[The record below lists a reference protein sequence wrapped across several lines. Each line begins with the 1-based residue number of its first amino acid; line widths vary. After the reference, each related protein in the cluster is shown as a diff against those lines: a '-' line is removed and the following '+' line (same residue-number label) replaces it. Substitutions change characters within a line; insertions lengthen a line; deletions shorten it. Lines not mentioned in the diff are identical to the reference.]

1 MPKSQPSP
9 QVTYSNTMRSNTMR
23 SNEISSNNISNSMS
37 DVGNNQNSS
46 KKTRAIFAKNNS
58 DTTVKNNNAMKKA
71 NDGLGVS
78 ISEMLD
84 TEYRGIS
91 LYAVAMMLLIIAIL
105 WTGVSVVEQIQTYHQ
120 QYGELQKLKKQFRQ
134 LQMEHQRMLIEQQT
148 FSATPQVTNR
158 AVTELNMFYPNLSD
172 RMIIHDNKVT
182 VLGNS
187 ANDATS
193 NESSAAVSNPET
205 QH

>member
-1 MPKSQPSP
+1 MP
-9 QVTYSNTMRSNTMR
+9 NGR
-23 SNEISSNNISNSMS
+23 
-37 DVGNNQNSS
+37 DNQNSP
-46 KKTRAIFAKNNS
+46 KKTRLFSAKNNHA
-58 DTTVKNNNAMKKA
+58 TVKNNTTMKR
-71 NDGLGVS
+71 NSEGLGTS

-84 TEYRGIS
+84 TEYRGVS
-91 LYAVAMMLLIIAIL
+91 LYTVAMMLLVIAIL

-182 VLGNS
+182 VFTS
-187 ANDATS
+187 DASS
-193 NESSAAVSNPET
+193 NESNTPAINPET

>member
-1 MPKSQPSP
+1 MG
-9 QVTYSNTMRSNTMR
+9 T
-23 SNEISSNNISNSMS
+23 
-37 DVGNNQNSS
+37 
-46 KKTRAIFAKNNS
+46 
-58 DTTVKNNNAMKKA
+58 
-71 NDGLGVS
+71 S

-84 TEYRGIS
+84 TEYRGVS
-91 LYAVAMMLLIIAIL
+91 LYTVAMMLLVIAIL

-182 VLGNS
+182 VFTS
-187 ANDATS
+187 DASS
-193 NESSAAVSNPET
+193 NESNIPAINPET

>member
-1 MPKSQPSP
+1 MPKSQPISQMTSP
-9 QVTYSNTMRSNTMR
+9 PL
-23 SNEISSNNISNSMS
+23 S
-37 DVGNNQNSS
+37 DGHDNQNSS
-46 KKTRAIFAKNNS
+46 KKTRPMIAKKNS
-58 DTTVKNNNAMKKA
+58 NTTVKTNTIVKKS
-71 NDGLGVS
+71 NESLGVS
-78 ISEMLD
+78 ISEILD
-84 TEYRGIS
+84 AEYRGIS
-91 LYAVAMMLLIIAIL
+91 LYAVAMLLLVIAIL

-172 RMIIHDNKVT
+172 RMIIHDNTVT
-182 VLGNS
+182 VLGS
-187 ANDATS
+187 PAHDANS
-193 NESSAAVSNPET
+193 NESNAQAINPET

>member
-1 MPKSQPSP
+1 M
-9 QVTYSNTMRSNTMR
+9 SNGR
-23 SNEISSNNISNSMS
+23 
-37 DVGNNQNSS
+37 DNQNSL
-46 KKTRAIFAKNNS
+46 KKTRLFSAKNN
-58 DTTVKNNNAMKKA
+58 DATVKNNTTMKKSSE
-71 NDGLGVS
+71 GLGAS

-84 TEYRGIS
+84 TEYRGVS
-91 LYAVAMMLLIIAIL
+91 LYTVAMMLLVIAIL

-158 AVTELNMFYPNLSD
+158 AVTEINMFYPNLSD

-182 VLGNS
+182 VFTS
-187 ANDATS
+187 DASS
-193 NESSAAVSNPET
+193 NESNTPAINPET

>member
-1 MPKSQPSP
+1 MPNGRDNQKSP
-9 QVTYSNTMRSNTMR
+9 
-23 SNEISSNNISNSMS
+23 
-37 DVGNNQNSS
+37 
-46 KKTRAIFAKNNS
+46 KKTRLFSAKNN
-58 DTTVKNNNAMKKA
+58 DATVKNNTTMKKSSE
-71 NDGLGVS
+71 GLGAS

-84 TEYRGIS
+84 TEYRGVS
-91 LYAVAMMLLIIAIL
+91 LYTVAMMLLVIAIL

-182 VLGNS
+182 VFTS
-187 ANDATS
+187 DASS
-193 NESSAAVSNPET
+193 NESNTQAINPET

>member
-1 MPKSQPSP
+1 MSEYRDSQHSHKTTRPA
-9 QVTYSNTMRSNTMR
+9 VVKT
-23 SNEISSNNISNSMS
+23 SNN
-37 DVGNNQNSS
+37 
-46 KKTRAIFAKNNS
+46 TALKN
-58 DTTVKNNNAMKKA
+58 TTMTKNPTAMKKSHE
-71 NDGLGVS
+71 GLGVS
-78 ISEMLD
+78 ISEMLE

-134 LQMEHQRMLIEQQT
+134 LQIEHQRMLIEQQT
-148 FSATPQVTNR
+148 FSATPQVTHR

-182 VLGNS
+182 VLGNA
-187 ANDATS
+187 ANDTHS
-193 NESSAAVSNPET
+193 NEADAQVIDPET